1 MSFAAVLR
9 AEAGRVFSDF
19 ALMLTIFAGVIVYAF
34 LYPQPYLKQSVSA
47 LPVSV
52 VDYDNSPLSR
62 QIVFML
68 GATPNVR
75 IARKDLNEKEAI
87 AALERGEVKALVV
100 IPPHFEKEVRLGN
113 SPAVAVGID
122 NSYFLIFGSVLES
135 AMGAILTQNAVVKIS
150 EKLKNGAEPAD
161 AIPWS
166 LKTIDLFN
174 TGSSYTQ
181 YIIPAVF
188 MLILQ
193 QTLLIGIGILGGGIN
208 ETLESGGRFY
218 YTEAKLHYVIP
229 ARILIFGSIFFIH
242 LLFYLGF
249 MFDFYGISCV
259 ADPTQLLMLS
269 GIFLLAVI
277 LFGNFLGAL
286 FPYREMA
293 TPVVLFSSLP
303 LVFAVG
309 FVWPVEAMPAFV
321 HDLAMLVP
329 STPAIDAFL
338 KLNQMGSSFR
348 DILPQMTAL
357 IIQALLYGILGYTVM
372 YTKRK
377 RYSAGAIMRTNA

>member
-1 MSFAAVLR
+1 
-9 AEAGRVFSDF
+9 
-19 ALMLTIFAGVIVYAF
+19 
-34 LYPQPYLKQSVSA
+34 
-47 LPVSV
+47 
-52 VDYDNSPLSR
+52 
-62 QIVFML
+62 
-68 GATPNVR
+68 
-75 IARKDLNEKEAI
+75 
-87 AALERGEVKALVV
+87 
-100 IPPHFEKEVRLGN
+100 
-113 SPAVAVGID
+113 
-122 NSYFLIFGSVLES
+122 
-135 AMGAILTQNAVVKIS
+135 MGAILTQNAVVKIS

-208 ETLESGGRFY
+208 EMLESGGRFY

-377 RYSAGAIMRTNA
+377 RYSAGESCGQTPKTPRPLR